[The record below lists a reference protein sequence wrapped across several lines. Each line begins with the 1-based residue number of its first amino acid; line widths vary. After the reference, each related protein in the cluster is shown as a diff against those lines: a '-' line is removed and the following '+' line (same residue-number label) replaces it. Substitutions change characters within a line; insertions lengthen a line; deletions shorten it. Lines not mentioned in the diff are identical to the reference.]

1 MLKRRNARCR
11 EDKRTFVGKRRKEKI
26 GSMNI
31 VIRELFSDTN
41 RNYMLGGAVS

>member
-1 MLKRRNARCR
+1 MRVVVKVN
-11 EDKRTFVGKRRKEKI
+11 EHSWGKRRKEKI

-41 RNYMLGGAVS
+41 RNCMLGGAVS